1 MRKASQVFV
10 VLAGGLLATGAAQ
23 AQVVDPGQ
31 MGTRP
36 TSASDYGSYTTLMDI
51 GSSIGMVEFLG
62 KAYYPTSIAANEKLP
77 LVLILHGDHTTC
89 YNVSTNAASSTWPCT
104 SAEKPIPNYLG
115 YEYLAPLLASHGMIV
130 ASISLNAINARDD
143 GSMTDGTTERQ
154 RMIDQHLSYW
164 TKANSG
170 SMGPFGV
177 MFVNHVDFSRVA
189 EVGHSLGGKAVV
201 AHATQT
207 PPAGLRAVMAIAPA
221 GTANS
226 PLINKPLAVMLGYC
240 DGDVGSL
247 IGVTRVD
254 AARYVNPD
262 DEAAKYTFLLRGGNH
277 NHFNRLWT
285 PGEFPAGT
293 REDGGTN
300 RDGTATNDPY
310 CDPRLSTNGRVS
322 AQGQRD
328 VAKGYAAAFL
338 RRYLLDDMR
347 FEAILKG
354 YTALPGT
361 PTNGAMFVGHIP
373 PAPDRKD
380 VNQVRDATSLGV
392 NNLGGVVQCNGHR
405 CPSTALDARICQD
418 STCLPGANV
427 VPSGRRSHFGTG
439 SSLTAFKLVW
449 TSSGGRFSN
458 LIPDA
463 HRDLSNFRRL
473 QFRVAQVPR
482 SPAPAKEEDSD
493 FSIRLVDPE
502 GRTSSVRA
510 QTQSKALYYP
520 PGTQKKAVV
529 MNTLSVPLSS
539 FTGIDLR
546 NITSIDIMMNQSTAT
561 AGDLLVSDM
570 ALVDPIV
577 YGYGASFTDTMTY
590 GVRTNSAHTACDWFS
605 TGQVCTVPSSD
616 TIHWCWEPAMVASNR
631 SRMESLVPMLAAPAG
646 KSVPLSTSTDLG
658 FKFVKHDSCNDSVVQ
673 LVIDDRACSGNNSS
687 SMSGYVCTTFPGL
700 TTARALTQSLPSA
713 AGNYYSW
720 GLEGGWTVL
729 HLDIT
734 DMATNF
740 RLPALDTLLTNAIY
754 HGLGWIVGLG
764 SRTDTT
770 SLYTSA
776 AVQPLSKTG
785 WTEQEICRAR
795 SFRFAPDAGKL
806 ALLQHCGSD
815 SP

>member
-1 MRKASQVFV
+1 MNKAFQVSV
-10 VLAGGLLATGAAQ
+10 VLAGGLLTGAAQ

-31 MGTRP
+31 MGPRA
-36 TSASDYGSYTTLMDI
+36 TSASTYGSFTTQIDV
-51 GSSIGMVEFLG
+51 GTSIGMVEFLA

-89 YNVSTNAASSTWPCT
+89 YNVSTNVAASTWPCT

-130 ASISLNAINARDD
+130 ASLSLNAINARDD
-143 GSMTDGTTERQ
+143 GGMTDGTDERQ
-154 RMIDQHLSYW
+154 RMITEHLNFW
-164 TKANSG
+164 TRENSG
-170 SMGPFGV
+170 PTGFFGA
-177 MFVNHVDFSRVA
+177 MFVNHVDLSRVA

-207 PPAGLRAVMAIAPA
+207 PPPGLRAVMAIAPA
-221 GTANS
+221 GSAS
-226 PLINKPLAVMLGYC
+226 APLINKPLAVMVGYC
-240 DGDVGSL
+240 DGDVGTL

-262 DEAAKYTFLLRGGNH
+262 DEAAKYTFLLYGGNH
-277 NHFNRLWT
+277 NHFNRMWT

-293 REDGGTN
+293 RDDGGTN
-300 RDGTATNDPY
+300 RDGTATNDPH
-310 CDPRLSTNGRVS
+310 CDPRLSTNRRVS

-354 YTALPGT
+354 YSALPGT
-361 PTNGAMFVGHIP
+361 PTNGTVFVGHIP

-380 VNQVRDATSLGV
+380 VNQVRDATALGV
-392 NNLGGVVQCNGHR
+392 NNLGGVVQCNGHA
-405 CPSTALDARICQD
+405 CPSTALDARVCKGA
-418 STCLPGANV
+418 TCLADV
-427 VPSGRRSHFGTG
+427 ISTGRKTHFGTG
-439 SSLTAFKLVW
+439 GSLNAYRLIW
-449 TSSGGRFSN
+449 TSSGGRLSN

-473 QFRVAQVPR
+473 QFRVGQNPR
-482 SPAPAKEEDSD
+482 SPAPAMETASD
-493 FSIRLVDPE
+493 FSIRLVGAD

-510 QTQSKALYYP
+510 QNQSNGLYYP
-520 PGTQKKAVV
+520 AGGAGKKAVV
-529 MNTLSVPLSS
+529 MNTLGVPLTS
-539 FTGIDLR
+539 FTGVDLH
-546 NITSIDIMMNQSTAT
+546 NITSIDIMMNQPTAT
-561 AGDLLVSDM
+561 ASDLLVSDM

-577 YGYGASFTDTMTY
+577 YGYGASFSDTMTY
-590 GVRTNSAHTACDWFS
+590 GVRTGSSHASCDWFS
-605 TGQVCTVPSSD
+605 STQVCTVPSSD

-646 KSVPLSTSTDLG
+646 KPVPLSTSTDLG
-658 FKFVKHDSCNDSVVQ
+658 FTFVKHDSCNDSVVQ

-687 SMSGYVCTTFPGL
+687 NMSGYVCTTFPPVSD
-700 TTARALTQSLPSA
+700 AKVLTQSLSSA

-720 GLEGGWTVL
+720 GLDGGWTVL
-729 HLDIT
+729 HLDVT

-754 HGLGWIVGLG
+754 HGLGWIIGLG

-785 WTEQEICRAR
+785 WSAPEVCRAR

-815 SP
+815 LP